1 MKNRNWFAF
10 LQPLVIPALLV
21 VLGILLIV
29 NPDSA
34 AALVGKVIAWALVLG
49 GTVTGIT
56 ALSGDISR
64 RLGRL
69 IPAAVILIL
78 GIWLMSDPLFIAESL
93 GRILGI
99 LLAVQGGADVFAA
112 LHGRQQF
119 SVISAI
125 TLLAGV
131 VLVLVPMTT
140 SRILIVICGIVVL
153 CIGAAELA
161 DRLLRKKLPTKGEKP
176 DIIDEA

>member
-1 MKNRNWFAF
+1 MKDRNWFAF
-10 LQPLVIPALLV
+10 LRPLLIPALLI
-21 VLGILLIV
+21 VLGIVLIV

-34 AALVGKVIAWALVLG
+34 AALVGKVIAWALILG
-49 GTVTGIT
+49 GTVMGIT
-56 ALSGDISR
+56 ALSGEISR

-78 GIWLMSDPLFIAESL
+78 GIWLMSEPLFIAESL
-93 GRILGI
+93 GWILGI

-112 LHGRQQF
+112 LRGRQRF

-125 TLLAGV
+125 TLVAGV

-161 DRLLRKKLPTKGEKP
+161 DRLLRKKLPPQKP